1 MQGFKCDLD
10 KSRINAEKHEID
22 FESAVV
28 TYRDEK
34 IRIISVRTENK
45 GGRTLIC
52 DYKIR

>member
-1 MQGFKCDLD
+1 MRGFEGDLD
-10 KSRINAEKHEID
+10 KSRINAEQHGID

-52 DYKIR
+52 DYEIR